1 MVHVK
6 FDKKKKFSQHF
17 TSDDVTLVAFETLPL
32 EVMKSWV
39 VCLQAKLHM
48 ASIDLY
54 TCAFYILKFLRL
66 ATVFKRK
73 LTNLT

>member
-6 FDKKKKFSQHF
+6 IDKKKKKKFSQHF

-48 ASIDLY
+48 ASLDLY
-54 TCAFYILKFLRL
+54 TCAFYISFLG
-66 ATVFKRK
+66 
-73 LTNLT
+73 